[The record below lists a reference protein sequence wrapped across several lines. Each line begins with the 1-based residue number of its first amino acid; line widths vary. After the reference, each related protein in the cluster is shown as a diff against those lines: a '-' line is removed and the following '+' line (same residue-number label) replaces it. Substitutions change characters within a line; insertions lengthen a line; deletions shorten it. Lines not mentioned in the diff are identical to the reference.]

1 MAKLMMDRLICSKI
15 IFKKIKNGKSILSQ
29 LTIVELTTR
38 LNLLINL
45 AMFNLVML
53 VLPLLI

>member
-1 MAKLMMDRLICSKI
+1 MMDKLNFCKI
-15 IFKKIKNGKSILSQ
+15 IKKLNLNGKAILGQ

-38 LNLLINL
+38 LNLRIDL

-53 VLPLLI
+53 V

>member
-1 MAKLMMDRLICSKI
+1 MVKLMMDRLICSKI
-15 IFKKIKNGKSILSQ
+15 FFKKIKNGKSILSQ

>member
-15 IFKKIKNGKSILSQ
+15 IFKKIKNGKSILGQ
-29 LTIVELTTR
+29 LTIVELTTS

-45 AMFNLVML
+45 TMFNLATL